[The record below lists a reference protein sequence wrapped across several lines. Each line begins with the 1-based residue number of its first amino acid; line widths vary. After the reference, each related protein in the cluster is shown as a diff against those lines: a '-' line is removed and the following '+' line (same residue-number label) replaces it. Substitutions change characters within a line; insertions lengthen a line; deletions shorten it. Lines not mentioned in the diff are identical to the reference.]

1 MYRQIPSE
9 LKNLKQWCFF
19 KLIPDQKRGKNK
31 KVPFNA
37 YTGEFGRSNDEST
50 WSDFETAVAAK
61 EEFNGDGI
69 GFYFKAPYLGID
81 LDNIPEELER
91 YKNGDNEKNI
101 VYEFI
106 ESFKSYAEISVSGTG
121 LHIIAKGRMPGD
133 RKRKG
138 NVEIYPDGRFFT
150 VTGNSL
156 SKYDEIN
163 EPTKSSL
170 KRVYNKYLK
179 DDKVVNLFNPSISE
193 LDLSESEIIARIH
206 SSKSRDKFL
215 NFMNGGWEKE
225 YSSQSEAD
233 LGFANMLAF
242 WCGRD
247 YLKMDSIFRQS
258 SMMRQKWD
266 DKHGKTTYGEGTLYK
281 AINETNNVY
290 QGKREPAKYDLSFLE
305 NKKEM
310 IKELPM
316 RGWDDTGNA
325 DRFIDHFGDLAR
337 FSFIDKKW
345 FYYNGSYWD
354 LDLTGNVR
362 SMVDAMVEMMKS
374 EPVNAFG
381 DLDLEEVEKEFGKH
395 IKRSRSSTGKKA
407 VVEELKHR
415 LTVLPNDFDK
425 DTMLMNTENG
435 YVDLANGVLHEHDIS
450 KMFSQQAN
458 TEFTE
463 KIDAPEWEQ
472 FLEDIFASDFELIN
486 YIQKAVGYSLTG
498 STREQAM
505 FILHGNGRNGKSLF
519 LETISDILGT
529 YAKTMQANSIMV
541 KQTNGVNTDIARLKG
556 ARLVTSS
563 EPNEGFRLDEGLL
576 KQLTGGDKVT
586 ARKLYGDEFEFN
598 PQFKLWL
605 ATNHKPIVRGTD
617 DGIWRRLILV
627 PFNVQIPDHK
637 VDKDLKYKLQREA
650 SGILNWAVDGCLKW
664 QREGLKVPS
673 IIENASKGYRNEMD
687 VLEGFIA
694 DCLSVGSGYTLPA
707 SIAYKAYKGWATD
720 NNQYLMNST
729 KFGRELSMK
738 YPKKRINTGIVYE
751 GLQVKYGMEFIS

>member
-1 MYRQIPSE
+1 MYKQIPNE
-9 LKNLKQWCFF
+9 LKQLKQWCFF
-19 KLIPDQKRGKNK
+19 KLIPDPKRDKNK

-81 LDNIPEELER
+81 LDDIPEELER
-91 YKNGDNEKNI
+91 YKNGDIEKNI

-179 DDKVVNLFNPSISE
+179 DDKVVSLFNHSISD
-193 LDLSESEIIARIH
+193 LDLSESEIITRIH

-215 NFMNGGWEKE
+215 SFMNGGWEKE

-258 SMMRQKWD
+258 SLLRQKWD

-305 NKKEM
+305 NKKEVV
-310 IKELPM
+310 KELPM

-458 TEFTE
+458 TEFTD

-486 YIQKAVGYSLTG
+486 YVQKAVGYSLTG

-707 SIAYKAYKGWATD
+707 SIAYKAYKNWATD

-751 GLQVKYGMEFIS
+751 GLQVKYGMEFIG

>member
-91 YKNGDNEKNI
+91 YKNGDIEKNI

-694 DCLSVGSGYTLPA
+694 DCLSVGSGTLPA

>member
-1 MYRQIPSE
+1 M
-9 LKNLKQWCFF
+9 
-19 KLIPDQKRGKNK
+19 
-31 KVPFNA
+31 
-37 YTGEFGRSNDEST
+37 
-50 WSDFETAVAAK
+50 
-61 EEFNGDGI
+61 
-69 GFYFKAPYLGID
+69 
-81 LDNIPEELER
+81 
-91 YKNGDNEKNI
+91 
-101 VYEFI
+101 
-106 ESFKSYAEISVSGTG
+106 SGTG

-310 IKELPM
+310 IKEFPM

-529 YAKTMQANSIMV
+529 YAKTMQANSIIV

-694 DCLSVGSGYTLPA
+694 DCLSVGSGTLPA